1 MALPVA
7 AAAAGASAVSTESFL
22 ATLTK
27 ALGPQLAVEYLVSKM
42 VGGGDEAK
50 QKNFNFEPLVS
61 QLAGGAISATAP
73 SPYSPVGVQANSGNY
88 FLGPAPF
95 LNYETSYRNQEN
107 RNRAFINKILGL
119 DLPEV
124 ATTAEF
130 TQDIEQSQKRQ
141 AEELNVRKIKE
152 LQAIGMQERM
162 LEQLKAD
169 KEFKRIEMEKGADL
183 ARTGLERGFSLE
195 EVKQKAIGDIE
206 RQKYTSAYDAAKTLL
221 NSTITAISGQ
231 GSYANNPDLRQ
242 VATPV

>member
-1 MALPVA
+1 MAPLA
-7 AAAAGASAVSTESFL
+7 APLVAGASAASMEGLL
-22 ATLTK
+22 ASLAK
-27 ALGPQLAVEYLVSKM
+27 VLGPQLAVEYIVNKM

-50 QKNFNFEPLVS
+50 QKDFNLEPLVA

-73 SPYSPVGVQANSGNY
+73 SPYSPVGVQDNTGKY
-88 FLGPAPF
+88 FMGAAPF
-95 LNYETSYRNQEN
+95 LNYETSYRNKEN
-107 RNRAFINKILGL
+107 INRAFLRFFGA
-119 DLPEV
+119 DLPPV
-124 ATTAEF
+124 DTTAEF
-130 TQDIEQSQKRQ
+130 MQGIEQSQKRQ

-162 LEQLKAD
+162 LEQLRAD

-183 ARTGLERGFSLE
+183 ARAGLERGFSLE

-206 RQKYTSAYDAAKTLL
+206 QQKYSSAYDAAKTLL

>member
-1 MALPVA
+1 MALPAVPLV
-7 AAAAGASAVSTESFL
+7 AGASAASMEGLL
-22 ATLTK
+22 ASLAK
-27 ALGPQLAVEYLVSKM
+27 VLGPQLAVEYIVSKM
-42 VGGGDEAK
+42 VGGGDETK
-50 QKNFNFEPLVS
+50 QKDFNLEPLVA

-73 SPYSPVGVQANSGNY
+73 SPYSPVGVQDNTGKY
-88 FLGPAPF
+88 FMGAAPF
-95 LNYETSYRNQEN
+95 LNYETSYRNEEN
-107 RNRAFINKILGL
+107 LSRAFLRFFGA
-119 DLPEV
+119 DLPPV
-124 ATTAEF
+124 DTTAEF
-130 TQDIEQSQKRQ
+130 MQGIEQSQKRQ

-162 LEQLKAD
+162 LEQLRAD

-183 ARTGLERGFSLE
+183 ARAGLERVFSLE

-206 RQKYTSAYDAAKTLL
+206 QQKYSSAYDAAKTLL

>member
-1 MALPVA
+1 MAPLA
-7 AAAAGASAVSTESFL
+7 APLFAGASASSMGGLITSLV
-22 ATLTK
+22 K
-27 ALGPQLAVEYLVSKM
+27 VLGPQLAAEILVKQIT
-42 VGGGDEAK
+42 GGSDGAN
-50 QKNFNFEPLVS
+50 QKNFNFEPLVA

-73 SPYSPVGVQANSGNY
+73 SPYSPVGVQDNTGKY
-88 FLGPAPF
+88 FMGAAPF
-95 LNYETSYRNQEN
+95 LNYETSYRNKEN
-107 RNRAFINKILGL
+107 LKRAFLRNVFGAN
-119 DLPEV
+119 LPDV

-130 TQDIEQSQKRQ
+130 MQDIEQSQKRQ

-162 LEQLKAD
+162 LEQLRAD

-183 ARTGLERGFSLE
+183 ARAGLERGFSLE

-206 RQKYTSAYDAAKTLL
+206 QQKYLSAYDAAKTLL

>member
-1 MALPVA
+1 MALPAVPLV
-7 AAAAGASAVSTESFL
+7 AGASAASMKGLL
-22 ATLTK
+22 ASLAK
-27 ALGPQLAVEYLVSKM
+27 VLGPQLAVEYIVSKM
-42 VGGGDEAK
+42 VGGGDETK
-50 QKNFNFEPLVS
+50 QKDFNLEPLVA

-73 SPYSPVGVQANSGNY
+73 SPYSPVGVQDNTGKY
-88 FLGPAPF
+88 FMGAAPF

-107 RNRAFINKILGL
+107 LSRAFLRFFGA
-119 DLPEV
+119 DLPPV
-124 ATTAEF
+124 DTTAEF
-130 TQDIEQSQKRQ
+130 MQGIEQSQKRQ

-162 LEQLKAD
+162 LEQLRAD

-183 ARTGLERGFSLE
+183 ARAGLERGFSLE

-206 RQKYTSAYDAAKTLL
+206 QQKYSSAYDAAKTLL

>member
-1 MALPVA
+1 MALPAVPLV
-7 AAAAGASAVSTESFL
+7 AGASAASMKGL
-22 ATLTK
+22 LTSLVK
-27 ALGPQLAVEYLVSKM
+27 VLGPEIAAEYIVKQIT
-42 VGGGDEAK
+42 GGSDGAN
-50 QKNFNFEPLVS
+50 QKNFNFEPLVA

-88 FLGPAPF
+88 FMGAAPF

-107 RNRAFINKILGL
+107 IKRAFVRKVFGA
-119 DLPEV
+119 DLPDV
-124 ATTAEF
+124 PTTAEF
-130 TQDIEQSQKRQ
+130 MQGIEESQKRQ

-162 LEQLKAD
+162 LEQLRAD

-183 ARTGLERGFSLE
+183 ARAGLERGFSLE

-206 RQKYTSAYDAAKTLL
+206 QQKYSSAYDAAKTLL

>member
-1 MALPVA
+1 MALPAVPLV
-7 AAAAGASAVSTESFL
+7 AGASAASMEGLL
-22 ATLTK
+22 ASLAK
-27 ALGPQLAVEYLVSKM
+27 VLGPQLAVEYIVNKM

-50 QKNFNFEPLVS
+50 QKDFNLEPLVA

-73 SPYSPVGVQANSGNY
+73 SPYSPVGVQDNTGKY
-88 FLGPAPF
+88 FMGAAPF
-95 LNYETSYRNQEN
+95 LNYETSYRNKEN
-107 RNRAFINKILGL
+107 INRAFLRFFGA
-119 DLPEV
+119 DLPPV
-124 ATTAEF
+124 DTTAEF
-130 TQDIEQSQKRQ
+130 MQGIEQSQKRQ

-183 ARTGLERGFSLE
+183 ARAGLERGFSLE

-206 RQKYTSAYDAAKTLL
+206 QQKYSSAYDAAKTLL

>member
-1 MALPVA
+1 MALPAVPLV
-7 AAAAGASAVSTESFL
+7 AGASAASMEGLL
-22 ATLTK
+22 ASLAK
-27 ALGPQLAVEYLVSKM
+27 VLGPELAAEYLVKQIT
-42 VGGGDEAK
+42 GGSDGAI
-50 QKNFNFEPLVS
+50 QKNFNLEPLVA

-73 SPYSPVGVQANSGNY
+73 SPYSPVGVQDNTGKY
-88 FLGPAPF
+88 FMGAAPF

-107 RNRAFINKILGL
+107 LSRAFLRFFGA
-119 DLPEV
+119 DLPPV
-124 ATTAEF
+124 DTTAEF
-130 TQDIEQSQKRQ
+130 MQGIEQSQKRQ

-162 LEQLKAD
+162 LEQLRAD

-183 ARTGLERGFSLE
+183 ARAGLERGFSLE

-206 RQKYTSAYDAAKTLL
+206 QQKYSSAYDAAKTLL

>member
-1 MALPVA
+1 MAPLA
-7 AAAAGASAVSTESFL
+7 APLVAGASAASMEGLL
-22 ATLTK
+22 ASLAK
-27 ALGPQLAVEYLVSKM
+27 VLGPQLAVEYIVNKM

-50 QKNFNFEPLVS
+50 QKDFNLEPLVA

-73 SPYSPVGVQANSGNY
+73 SPYSPVGVQDNSGKY
-88 FLGPAPF
+88 FMGAAPF
-95 LNYETSYRNQEN
+95 LNYETSYRNKEN
-107 RNRAFINKILGL
+107 INRAFLRFFGA
-119 DLPEV
+119 DLPPV
-124 ATTAEF
+124 DTTAEF
-130 TQDIEQSQKRQ
+130 MQGIEESQKRQ
-141 AEELNVRKIKE
+141 AEGITSRDIKK

-162 LEQLKAD
+162 LEQLRAD

-183 ARTGLERGFSLE
+183 ARAGLERGFSLE

-206 RQKYTSAYDAAKTLL
+206 QQKYSSAYDAAKTLL

>member
-1 MALPVA
+1 MAPPA
-7 AAAAGASAVSTESFL
+7 APLVAGASAASMKGLL
-22 ATLTK
+22 ASLAK
-27 ALGPQLAVEYLVSKM
+27 VLGPELAAEYLVKQIT
-42 VGGGDEAK
+42 GGSDGAI
-50 QKNFNFEPLVS
+50 QKNFNLEPLVA

-73 SPYSPVGVQANSGNY
+73 SPYSPVGVQDNTGKY
-88 FLGPAPF
+88 FMGAAPF

-107 RNRAFINKILGL
+107 LNRAFLRFFGA
-119 DLPEV
+119 DLPPV
-124 ATTAEF
+124 DTTAEF
-130 TQDIEQSQKRQ
+130 MQGIEQSQKRQ

-162 LEQLKAD
+162 LEQLRAD

-183 ARTGLERGFSLE
+183 ARAGLERGFSLE

-206 RQKYTSAYDAAKTLL
+206 QQKYSSAYDAAKTLL

>member
-1 MALPVA
+1 MALPAVPLV
-7 AAAAGASAVSTESFL
+7 AGASASPMGGL
-22 ATLTK
+22 LTSLVK
-27 ALGPQLAVEYLVSKM
+27 VLGPEIAAEYIVKQIT
-42 VGGGDEAK
+42 GGSDGAN
-50 QKNFNFEPLVS
+50 QKNFNLEPLVA

-73 SPYSPVGVQANSGNY
+73 SPYSPVGVQDNTGKY
-88 FLGPAPF
+88 FMGAAPF

-107 RNRAFINKILGL
+107 RNRAVLRAFGFN
-119 DLPEV
+119 LPDV
-124 ATTAEF
+124 PTTAEF
-130 TQDIEQSQKRQ
+130 VGDIEQSQKRQ

-162 LEQLKAD
+162 LEQLRAD

-183 ARTGLERGFSLE
+183 ARAGLERGFSLE

-206 RQKYTSAYDAAKTLL
+206 QQKYSSAYDAAKTLL

>member
-1 MALPVA
+1 MAPLA
-7 AAAAGASAVSTESFL
+7 APLVAGASAASMEGLL
-22 ATLTK
+22 ASLAK
-27 ALGPQLAVEYLVSKM
+27 VLGPQLAAEYLIKQIT
-42 VGGGDEAK
+42 GGSDGAN

-73 SPYSPVGVQANSGNY
+73 SPYSPVGVQPNSGNY
-88 FLGPAPF
+88 FMGAAPF

-107 RNRAFINKILGL
+107 RNRAIARFFGA
-119 DLPEV
+119 DLPPV
-124 ATTAEF
+124 DTTVEF
-130 TQDIEQSQKRQ
+130 MQDIEQSQKRQ

-183 ARTGLERGFSLE
+183 ARAGLERGFSLE

-206 RQKYTSAYDAAKTLL
+206 QQKYSSAYDAAKTLL

>member
-1 MALPVA
+1 MATLA
-7 AAAAGASAVSTESFL
+7 APLVAGASAASMKGLLVSL
-22 ATLTK
+22 AK
-27 ALGPQLAVEYLVSKM
+27 VLGPELAAEYIVKQIT
-42 VGGGDEAK
+42 GGSDGAI
-50 QKNFNFEPLVS
+50 QKNFNLEPLVA

-73 SPYSPVGVQANSGNY
+73 SPYSPVGVQDNTGKY
-88 FLGPAPF
+88 FMGAAPF

-107 RNRAFINKILGL
+107 IKRSVLRFFGA
-119 DLPEV
+119 DLPPV
-124 ATTAEF
+124 DTTAEF
-130 TQDIEQSQKRQ
+130 MQGIEQSQKRQ

-162 LEQLKAD
+162 LEQLRAD

-183 ARTGLERGFSLE
+183 ARAGLERGFSLE

-206 RQKYTSAYDAAKTLL
+206 QQKYSSAYDAAKTLL

>member
-1 MALPVA
+1 MAPLA
-7 AAAAGASAVSTESFL
+7 APLVAGASAASMGGLL
-22 ATLTK
+22 ASLAK
-27 ALGPQLAVEYLVSKM
+27 VLGPQLAVEYIVKQITDGSD
-42 VGGGDEAK
+42 GAI
-50 QKNFNFEPLVS
+50 QKNFNLEPLVA

-73 SPYSPVGVQANSGNY
+73 SPYSPVGVQDNTGKY
-88 FLGPAPF
+88 FMGAAPF
-95 LNYETSYRNQEN
+95 LNYETSYRNKEN
-107 RNRAFINKILGL
+107 INRAFLRFFGA
-119 DLPEV
+119 DLPPV
-124 ATTAEF
+124 DTTAEF
-130 TQDIEQSQKRQ
+130 MQGIEQSQKRQ

-162 LEQLKAD
+162 LEQLRAD

-183 ARTGLERGFSLE
+183 ARAGLERGFSLE

-206 RQKYTSAYDAAKTLL
+206 QQKYSSAYDAAKTLL

>member
-1 MALPVA
+1 MATLA
-7 AAAAGASAVSTESFL
+7 APLVAGASASSMGGLL
-22 ATLTK
+22 ASLAK
-27 ALGPQLAVEYLVSKM
+27 VLGPQLAVEYIVKQITDGSD
-42 VGGGDEAK
+42 GAI
-50 QKNFNFEPLVS
+50 QKNFNLEPLVA

-73 SPYSPVGVQANSGNY
+73 SPYSPVGVQDNTGKY
-88 FLGPAPF
+88 FMGAAPF

-107 RNRAFINKILGL
+107 IKRSVLRFFGA
-119 DLPEV
+119 DLPPV
-124 ATTAEF
+124 DTTAEF
-130 TQDIEQSQKRQ
+130 MQGIEQSQKRQ

-162 LEQLKAD
+162 LEQLRAD

-183 ARTGLERGFSLE
+183 ARAGLERGFSLE

-206 RQKYTSAYDAAKTLL
+206 QQKYSSAYDAAKTLL

>member
-1 MALPVA
+1 MALPAVPLV
-7 AAAAGASAVSTESFL
+7 AGASAASMGGL
-22 ATLTK
+22 LTSLVK
-27 ALGPQLAVEYLVSKM
+27 VLGPEIAAEYIVKQIT
-42 VGGGDEAK
+42 GGSDGAI
-50 QKNFNFEPLVS
+50 QKNFNLEPLVA

-73 SPYSPVGVQANSGNY
+73 SPYSPVGVQDNTGKY
-88 FLGPAPF
+88 FMGAAPF

-107 RNRAFINKILGL
+107 LSRAFLRFFGA
-119 DLPEV
+119 DLPPV
-124 ATTAEF
+124 DTTAEF
-130 TQDIEQSQKRQ
+130 MQGIEQSQKRQ

-162 LEQLKAD
+162 LEQLRAD

-183 ARTGLERGFSLE
+183 ARAGLERGFSLE

-206 RQKYTSAYDAAKTLL
+206 QQKYSSAYDAAKTLL

>member
-1 MALPVA
+1 MAPLA
-7 AAAAGASAVSTESFL
+7 APLFAGASAASMEGLL
-22 ATLTK
+22 ASLAK
-27 ALGPQLAVEYLVSKM
+27 VLGPQLAVEYIVNKM

-50 QKNFNFEPLVS
+50 QKDFNLEPLVA

-73 SPYSPVGVQANSGNY
+73 SPYSPVGVQDNSGKY
-88 FLGPAPF
+88 FMGAAPF
-95 LNYETSYRNQEN
+95 LNYETSYRNKEN
-107 RNRAFINKILGL
+107 INRAFLRFFGA
-119 DLPEV
+119 DLPPV
-124 ATTAEF
+124 DTTAEF
-130 TQDIEQSQKRQ
+130 MQGIEESQKRQ
-141 AEELNVRKIKE
+141 AEGITSRDIKK

-162 LEQLKAD
+162 LEQLRAD

-183 ARTGLERGFSLE
+183 ARAGLERGFSLE

-206 RQKYTSAYDAAKTLL
+206 QQKYSSAYDAAKTLL

>member
-1 MALPVA
+1 MALPAVPLV
-7 AAAAGASAVSTESFL
+7 AGASASPMGGL
-22 ATLTK
+22 LTSLVK
-27 ALGPQLAVEYLVSKM
+27 VLGPEIAAEYIVKQIT
-42 VGGGDEAK
+42 GGSDGAN
-50 QKNFNFEPLVS
+50 QKNFNLEPLVA

-73 SPYSPVGVQANSGNY
+73 SPYSPVGVQDNSGKY
-88 FLGPAPF
+88 FMGAAPF
-95 LNYETSYRNQEN
+95 LNYETSYRNKEN
-107 RNRAFINKILGL
+107 INRAFLRFFGA
-119 DLPEV
+119 DLPPV
-124 ATTAEF
+124 DTTAEF
-130 TQDIEQSQKRQ
+130 MQGIEESQKRQ
-141 AEELNVRKIKE
+141 AEGITSRDIKK

-183 ARTGLERGFSLE
+183 ARAGLERGFSLE

-206 RQKYTSAYDAAKTLL
+206 QQKYTSAYDAAKTLL

>member
-1 MALPVA
+1 MAPLA
-7 AAAAGASAVSTESFL
+7 APLVAGASAASMEGLL
-22 ATLTK
+22 ASLAK
-27 ALGPQLAVEYLVSKM
+27 VLGPQLAVEYIVNKM

-50 QKNFNFEPLVS
+50 QKDFNLEPLVA

-88 FLGPAPF
+88 FMGAAPF

-107 RNRAFINKILGL
+107 RNRAFLRKVFGA
-119 DLPEV
+119 DLPDV
-124 ATTAEF
+124 PTTAEF
-130 TQDIEQSQKRQ
+130 VGDIEQSQKRQ

-162 LEQLKAD
+162 LEQLRAD

-183 ARTGLERGFSLE
+183 ARAGLERGFSLE

-206 RQKYTSAYDAAKTLL
+206 QQKYSSAYDAAKTLL

>member
-1 MALPVA
+1 MALPAVPLVA
-7 AAAAGASAVSTESFL
+7 GTSASSMGGL
-22 ATLTK
+22 LTSLVK
-27 ALGPQLAVEYLVSKM
+27 VLGPEIAAEYIVKQIT
-42 VGGGDEAK
+42 GGSDGAN
-50 QKNFNFEPLVS
+50 QKNFNFEPLVA
-61 QLAGGAISATAP
+61 QLTGGAISATAP
-73 SPYSPVGVQANSGNY
+73 SPYSPVGVQDNTGKY
-88 FLGPAPF
+88 FMGAAPF
-95 LNYETSYRNQEN
+95 LNYETSYRNREN
-107 RNRAFINKILGL
+107 RDRAILRFFGA
-119 DLPEV
+119 DLPPV

-130 TQDIEQSQKRQ
+130 MQDIEQSQKRQ

-183 ARTGLERGFSLE
+183 ARAGLERGFSLE

-206 RQKYTSAYDAAKTLL
+206 QQKYSSAYDAAKTLL

>member
-1 MALPVA
+1 MALPAVPLV
-7 AAAAGASAVSTESFL
+7 AGASAASMEGLL
-22 ATLTK
+22 ASLAK
-27 ALGPQLAVEYLVSKM
+27 VLGPQLAVEYIVSKM
-42 VGGGDEAK
+42 VGGGDETK
-50 QKNFNFEPLVS
+50 QKDFNLEPLVA

-73 SPYSPVGVQANSGNY
+73 SPYSPVGVQDNTGKY
-88 FLGPAPF
+88 FMGAAPF

-107 RNRAFINKILGL
+107 RNRAFLRKVFGA
-119 DLPEV
+119 DLPDV
-124 ATTAEF
+124 PTTAEF
-130 TQDIEQSQKRQ
+130 VQGIEQSQKRQ

-162 LEQLKAD
+162 LEQLRAD

-183 ARTGLERGFSLE
+183 ARAGLERGFSLE

-206 RQKYTSAYDAAKTLL
+206 QQKYSSAYDAAKTLL

>member
-1 MALPVA
+1 MTPPAVPLV
-7 AAAAGASAVSTESFL
+7 AGASAASMKGL
-22 ATLTK
+22 LTSLVK
-27 ALGPQLAVEYLVSKM
+27 VLGPEIAAEYIVKQIT
-42 VGGGDEAK
+42 GGSDGAI
-50 QKNFNFEPLVS
+50 QKNFNLEPLVA

-73 SPYSPVGVQANSGNY
+73 SPYSPVGVQDNTGKY
-88 FLGPAPF
+88 FMGAAPF

-107 RNRAFINKILGL
+107 LNRAFLRFFGA
-119 DLPEV
+119 DLPPV
-124 ATTAEF
+124 DTTAEF
-130 TQDIEQSQKRQ
+130 MQGIEQSQKRQ

-162 LEQLKAD
+162 LEQLRAD

-183 ARTGLERGFSLE
+183 ARAGLERGFSLE

-206 RQKYTSAYDAAKTLL
+206 QQKYSSAYDAAKTLL